1 MEPAYNDS
9 ANTPT
14 NQPSVPSSDGVDDFL
29 LSALE
34 GDSDEEGGRVRAA
47 PLQADAETLKS
58 RKIRGMPRTRNTRPT
73 LTTTSVEKLPPTNT
87 TTSTTAQTHPAT
99 APVSPPLDRPDSP
112 WSPLRSL
119 SSLPP
124 DQPAHTPRRSPKDRK
139 TDDIVEVHGSPT
151 IDHSASFPP
160 PSLGQ
165 SSRLEDLAAAAATI
179 STAFQAKDTSHLP
192 SPQPLTPV
200 EAYSRPLGRAEVSVE
215 CPRPIFSSTGYYPQ
229 PHTPSPQLDAAVV
242 DMTIDNA
249 TWGQESDHELMALDE
264 DAPPSSEALPTQ
276 APIFDMDMD
285 RDIPVDIPIIS
296 DDNMEAPF
304 TTATEQVAPG
314 DAATGAWSQDAI
326 IDAADH
332 MTDDYH
338 YQQAGTANPA
348 AAPATFTDVYPTP
361 DAVLMDNFA
370 SDSGASTEPA
380 GYYSFLPPR
389 LYPQY
394 GYLTRAAESLQLQWL
409 GGIFDLQQEDLTETF
424 HGLAAWFSSEEYLTR
439 RRARGYP
446 AESAKILAHQ
456 CLAQNNI
463 LYDDASRKWCTWLP
477 NEQTFTGT
485 AAADSPE
492 TPAAPLNMS
501 SPPQHTYPL
510 HSESYPQA
518 AQPFT
523 TPDDEDPAA
532 FLGSPPMP
540 PSPASTVDP
549 VPPLE
554 LPRTDYQADT
564 TPPSPPQTPAA
575 TEPSTPVPTSSTV
588 DIQPSAGVDS
598 SSTPLKDSTDDAAF
612 APLTPPSSP
621 EAATEPESPT
631 MSSSSAYSPESPV
644 PCPDESQ
651 GSTETTENK
660 GSPADE
666 LRQQEA
672 DETKG
677 TSADNAP
684 RETDENTEGNAG
696 AASKTSGASS
706 TTGNSRSKIG
716 LLVALW
722 HLSKR
727 RRKSDA
733 PSDVPAP
740 SSNPDVPLSSD
751 PSPAEP
757 PVQADSQPPAATTP
771 ANPHS
776 NPASNPHPRP
786 RTSNV
791 RRRPESFDVVWGEI
805 SRALGHETERPTKR
819 PRPSHPKAARCK
831 PAMPPRRAFADRT
844 KWQKKYTPVFY
855 IV

>member
-1 MEPAYNDS
+1 MEPAHNDS
-9 ANTPT
+9 TDILT
-14 NQPSVPSSDGVDDFL
+14 NQPSVSSSDGVNDFL
-29 LSALE
+29 LAALE

-73 LTTTSVEKLPPTNT
+73 LTTTSVEMLPPTNT
-87 TTSTTAQTHPAT
+87 TTSTTTQTHPAT
-99 APVSPPLDRPDSP
+99 APVTPPLERPDSP

-119 SSLPP
+119 SSLSP
-124 DQPAHTPRRSPKDRK
+124 DQPPHTPCRSPKDRK
-139 TDDIVEVHGSPT
+139 TDDIVEVHDPSMV
-151 IDHSASFPP
+151 DHPASFSP

-165 SSRLEDLAAAAATI
+165 SSRLEDLAAVAATI
-179 STAFQAKDTSHLP
+179 AAASRAKDTSHLP
-192 SPQPLTPV
+192 SVQPPSLV
-200 EAYSRPLGRAEVSVE
+200 EAFSVPLSCAEVSVE
-215 CPRPIFSSTGYYPQ
+215 WPQPVFSSTGYYPQ
-229 PHTPSPQLDAAVV
+229 PHTPSPQPDAAVV

-249 TWGQESDHELMALDE
+249 IWGQESDHELMSLDE
-264 DAPPSSEALPTQ
+264 DAPPSSDPLPNQ
-276 APIFDMDMD
+276 APTFDTDMD
-285 RDIPVDIPIIS
+285 RDIPLDIPIIS
-296 DDNMEAPF
+296 DDNMQAPF
-304 TTATEQVAPG
+304 TTGSEQVVPG
-314 DAATGAWSQDAI
+314 YAATGAWSQDAT

-338 YQQAGTANPA
+338 YQQATSYPEATPA
-348 AAPATFTDVYPTP
+348 PFTDDYLTP

-370 SDSGASTEPA
+370 SASTEPA
-380 GYYSFLPPR
+380 GHYSYLPPR
-389 LYPQY
+389 PYPQY
-394 GYLTRAAESLQLQWL
+394 GYLTRAAESLQLRWL
-409 GGIFDLQQEDLTETF
+409 GGVFDLRQEDLTETF
-424 HGLAAWFSSEEYLTR
+424 NGLAAWFGSEEYLTQAR
-439 RRARGYP
+439 ERGYLE
-446 AESAKILAHQ
+446 ESAEILALQ

-463 LYDDASRKWCTWLP
+463 LYDSQSLQWYTWLP

-485 AAADSPE
+485 AAVNSSESP
-492 TPAAPLNMS
+492 APLNML
-501 SPPQHTYPL
+501 SPTQYTSPL
-510 HSESYPQA
+510 HSQSYPQA
-518 AQPFT
+518 AQPFAN
-523 TPDDEDPAA
+523 PDDEDPAA
-532 FLGSPPMP
+532 FLGSPALP

-554 LPRTDYQADT
+554 LPRTDNQADT

-575 TEPSTPVPTSSTV
+575 TQPSTPVPTTATV
-588 DIQPSAGVDS
+588 DIQPSEDEDP

-631 MSSSSAYSPESPV
+631 MSSSTAYSSESPV
-644 PCPDESQ
+644 PCPDKPQ
-651 GSTETTENK
+651 GPAETTENN

-666 LRQQEA
+666 LRQQEV
-672 DETKG
+672 DETKV
-677 TSADNAP
+677 TSADNTPGEA
-684 RETDENTEGNAG
+684 DENTEGKTS
-696 AASKTSGASS
+696 AALKTSGARS
-706 TTGNSRSKIG
+706 TTENSHSKIG

-727 RRKSDA
+727 RRKPDA

-751 PSPAEP
+751 PSPTEP
-757 PVQADSQPPAATTP
+757 PVQADPQPPAPEPAT
-771 ANPHS
+771 AQNPPP

-805 SRALGHETERPTKR
+805 SRALGHNTERPTKR